1 MEISKDDF
9 PIKTSEIKQE
19 ELKPDSKSR
28 SWLERVGI
36 KQENIQKA
44 VSIFDKLA
52 FYTILATV
60 FLVPLVFSNQTFDI
74 LELPK
79 QVLLGILVMLS
90 IFFWLIKA
98 VLLSEFK
105 LKKSALNIAVI
116 VFLISSAISTIG
128 STSPVTSF
136 LGFYSRGSDSFLV
149 IIMLTLFFFVAA
161 NTIETKNDLKK
172 ITGTFLLSIGL
183 VAFYALFQAF
193 GIFILPLEAAK
204 SKMFNTVGGINN
216 LSAILSVALLFSTA
230 LIMSSEDKLKISA
243 GILGA
248 LSFFLLLGLNTG
260 YIWYGLIFSLLALI
274 GITIVSKK
282 EIDYKLLAIPASIL
296 LIAFFMLF
304 SKSFGLSLPKEGQL
318 DRSTAKTIV
327 SSTLTGRFLFGSGP
341 ETFVFDY
348 SKFRPKKANKK
359 PTWLLRFDKAHNEY
373 FQMAATRGLLGLLAY
388 LSLFVVLI
396 VLAGTYVMKTED
408 AFKKSLGVGIFGSSM
423 FLTINSYFYFN
434 NTTLI
439 FIIFVLLSLT
449 SGLRS
454 LEAKEENLV
463 SAQTLEAK
471 TFSIILVLLAFLGVV
486 GATLAGARAYSADAA
501 YKKGLKQSLTIKTVK
516 SAKNNFEKAV
526 ALNPYREAYY
536 LNIARV
542 NLILANRESAKKKN
556 KRNVS
561 IMRNKVTTA
570 ITSGQKAI
578 DLNPVN
584 AANWMSMALTYRNVA
599 LYASDAQPWIEK
611 SYTKAAELEPTNPHP
626 HNGLGQVYLTS
637 KDYDK
642 AITMFE
648 KAIELKDDFADPYFN
663 LGLVY
668 VQKQEYAKAR
678 RSFNKVLKLK
688 PNDKET
694 KKALKD
700 LEKLEKG
707 TAVLQKDGA
716 IQEEKPA
723 EAQ

>member
-1 MEISKDDF
+1 
-9 PIKTSEIKQE
+9 
-19 ELKPDSKSR
+19 
-28 SWLERVGI
+28 
-36 KQENIQKA
+36 
-44 VSIFDKLA
+44 
-52 FYTILATV
+52 
-60 FLVPLVFSNQTFDI
+60 
-74 LELPK
+74 
-79 QVLLGILVMLS
+79 
-90 IFFWLIKA
+90 
-98 VLLSEFK
+98 
-105 LKKSALNIAVI
+105 
-116 VFLISSAISTIG
+116 
-128 STSPVTSF
+128 
-136 LGFYSRGSDSFLV
+136 
-149 IIMLTLFFFVAA
+149 
-161 NTIETKNDLKK
+161 
-172 ITGTFLLSIGL
+172 
-183 VAFYALFQAF
+183 
-193 GIFILPLEAAK
+193 
-204 SKMFNTVGGINN
+204 
-216 LSAILSVALLFSTA
+216 
-230 LIMSSEDKLKISA
+230 
-243 GILGA
+243 
-248 LSFFLLLGLNTG
+248 
-260 YIWYGLIFSLLALI
+260 
-274 GITIVSKK
+274 
-282 EIDYKLLAIPASIL
+282 
-296 LIAFFMLF
+296 
-304 SKSFGLSLPKEGQL
+304 
-318 DRSTAKTIV
+318 
-327 SSTLTGRFLFGSGP
+327 
-341 ETFVFDY
+341 
-348 SKFRPKKANKK
+348 
-359 PTWLLRFDKAHNEY
+359 
-373 FQMAATRGLLGLLAY
+373 
-388 LSLFVVLI
+388 
-396 VLAGTYVMKTED
+396 
-408 AFKKSLGVGIFGSSM
+408 M
-423 FLTINSYFYFN
+423 FLKVNSYFYFN

-449 SGLRS
+449 SGLRG

-486 GATLAGARAYSADAA
+486 GATLAGSRAYSADAA
-501 YKKGLKQSLTIKTVK
+501 YKKGLKQSLAIKTVK
-516 SAKNNFEKAV
+516 SAKKNFEKAV